1 LDRADGARLVGVYLV
16 LTAVGVGIGLLLTRP
31 FRDSAVVRTDRAIA
45 EWFADNRT
53 GTLNALTAVGSQLS
67 DTMVKIP
74 VTALICVVVFV
85 AWRRWLEPLTVAVPL
100 IVEATAFIT
109 ITFIVRRPRPDVP
122 RLESSPVD
130 SSFPS
135 GHTAA
140 AVVYATVVVVI
151 FWHTRS
157 RWIRVLAIAA
167 VTFIS
172 IAVGL
177 SRMQRG
183 MHFLSD
189 VVFGAV
195 LGAAT
200 VIVVTAIL
208 TRADRRRV
216 GPPEVGSVTRRPAGT
231 PRGRSQRGA
240 QWMQVRA
247 VGSES
252 SRSSAIGS
260 PQPAQQTWP
269 ARRTPA
275 SAWSSA
281 SRSSR
286 AWASSAVSWARS

>member
-1 LDRADGARLVGVYLV
+1 LRRADGARLVGLYLL
-16 LTAVGVGIGLLLTRP
+16 LTAVGVGVGLLLTHP
-31 FRDSAVVRTDRAIA
+31 FRDSAVTRTDRAIA
-45 EWFADNRT
+45 EWFASNRT

-67 DTMVKIP
+67 DTMIKIP
-74 VTALICVVVFV
+74 VTALLCVVVFV

-122 RLESSPVD
+122 RLEGSPVD

-140 AVVYATVVVVI
+140 AVVYAAVVVVI

-157 RWIRVLAIAA
+157 RWIRVLAVAV
-167 VTFIS
+167 VTFVS

-189 VVFGAV
+189 VVFGGL

-216 GPPEVGSVTRRPAGT
+216 RPAHPGDL
-231 PRGRSQRGA
+231 
-240 QWMQVRA
+240 
-247 VGSES
+247 
-252 SRSSAIGS
+252 SA
-260 PQPAQQTWP
+260 
-269 ARRTPA
+269 R
-275 SAWSSA
+275 
-281 SRSSR
+281 
-286 AWASSAVSWARS
+286 